1 MRLLAVETMRMRKK
15 AWARPELAHCPYF
28 ISSPEEW
35 KGRWGEWF
43 AEKHPIHL
51 ELGCGKGVF
60 LAQLAPLHP
69 EINYIGVDQSPDVL
83 GVARRNLEKA
93 YSELG
98 APVHNVALMAH
109 HIEDMPK
116 IVDPSDRVERLYINF
131 CNPWPK
137 VRHHKRR
144 MTHPNQL
151 ELYKSFLADGAEI
164 HFKTDDEELYLSTL
178 RYLEESGFTLLRS
191 TQNLHAEQWEESPS
205 TEHELM
211 FSAEGIP
218 IKAAIARWGSVK

>member
-28 ISSPEEW
+28 ISSPEHW

-43 AEKHPIHL
+43 AERHPIHL

-83 GVARRNLEKA
+83 GVARRNLETA

-98 APVHNVALMAH
+98 APVHNVALIAH
-109 HIEDMPK
+109 HL
-116 IVDPSDRVERLYINF
+116 RTRLKSSI
-131 CNPWPK
+131 
-137 VRHHKRR
+137 R
-144 MTHPNQL
+144 MTGW
-151 ELYKSFLADGAEI
+151 SG
-164 HFKTDDEELYLSTL
+164 STL
-178 RYLEESGFTLLRS
+178 ISAIPGRRYATISG
-191 TQNLHAEQWEESPS
+191 A
-205 TEHELM
+205 
-211 FSAEGIP
+211 
-218 IKAAIARWGSVK
+218 

>member
-28 ISSPEEW
+28 ISSPEHW

-43 AEKHPIHL
+43 AERQPIHL
-51 ELGCGKGVF
+51 EFGCGKGVF
-60 LAQLAPLHP
+60 LAQLAPFHP

>member
-1 MRLLAVETMRMRKK
+1 MSNQTPAAFPKRFRPGGRFVRLLAVETMRMRKK

-93 YSELG
+93 Y
-98 APVHNVALMAH
+98 
-109 HIEDMPK
+109 
-116 IVDPSDRVERLYINF
+116 
-131 CNPWPK
+131 
-137 VRHHKRR
+137 KR
-144 MTHPNQL
+144 N
-151 ELYKSFLADGAEI
+151 YDS
-164 HFKTDDEELYLSTL
+164 
-178 RYLEESGFTLLRS
+178 
-191 TQNLHAEQWEESPS
+191 
-205 TEHELM
+205 
-211 FSAEGIP
+211 
-218 IKAAIARWGSVK
+218 